1 MIKELQTVI
10 SSDETKK
17 LALLQDD
24 NRYEVR
30 TSFYTPVGYSLV
42 AQTFDNLE
50 EAEEYFNYKKIR
62 INK

>member
-50 EAEEYFNYKKIR
+50 EAKEYFN
-62 INK
+62 